1 LNDGNEVATL
11 HSGGYRSLTER
22 DFMENHQN
30 SRAINGGN
38 SSGTVLAV
46 MQNVGASIVA
56 VLTRR
61 LSP

>member
-1 LNDGNEVATL
+1 LNNESEVATL
-11 HSGGYRSLTER
+11 HCGGYRPLTER

-30 SRAINGGN
+30 SHAINGGN

-46 MQNVGASIVA
+46 MQNVGASIVV

-61 LSP
+61 LPP

>member
-1 LNDGNEVATL
+1 LNDGNEVVTL

-38 SSGTVLAV
+38 SNGMMLAV
-46 MQNVGASIVA
+46 ILGI
-56 VLTRR
+56 T
-61 LSP
+61 